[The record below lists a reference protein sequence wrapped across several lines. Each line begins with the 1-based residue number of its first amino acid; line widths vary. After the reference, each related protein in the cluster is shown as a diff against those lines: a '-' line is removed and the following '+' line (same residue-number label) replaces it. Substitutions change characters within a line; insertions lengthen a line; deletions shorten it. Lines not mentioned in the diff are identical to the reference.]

1 MPSERSMTIT
11 VHESQKTPTTVKDT
25 IKAKKKKD
33 KKAVPEKTNLN
44 RFINSIFGSKPK
56 KRSAETKK
64 ESEQDTQQ
72 IDEELKVKKRKKK
85 FKNNNNITTLPTKKQ
100 QIKQT
105 VPPMMQ
111 RVPSMPVAATQLAN
125 VLSGLHHTFVVADN
139 TLPDCPLVYASEG

>member
-1 MPSERSMTIT
+1 VNPLPQSLQPDIENQKQKSVENLPTETPMLPKSAMKNKKNRKAPLMPSERSMTIT

-85 FKNNNNITTLPTKKQ
+85 FKK
-100 QIKQT
+100 
-105 VPPMMQ
+105 
-111 RVPSMPVAATQLAN
+111 
-125 VLSGLHHTFVVADN
+125 
-139 TLPDCPLVYASEG
+139 